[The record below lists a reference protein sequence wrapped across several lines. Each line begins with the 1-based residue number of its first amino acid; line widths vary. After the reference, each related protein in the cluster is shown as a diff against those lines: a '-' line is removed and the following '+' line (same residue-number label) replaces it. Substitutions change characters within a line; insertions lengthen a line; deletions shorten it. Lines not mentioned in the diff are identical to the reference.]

1 MNVTK
6 YSSFTD
12 IMKNIFTNPK
22 KITHVFFFPS
32 RKKKNT
38 SQYQKDNKGS
48 CVSSS
53 RKDWLIVIQDRRVG
67 SACFLYES
75 SHSSI

>member
-22 KITHVFFFPS
+22 KITHFFP
-32 RKKKNT
+32 RLEKKTKHISVSKRT
-38 SQYQKDNKGS
+38 IKAVVFLVQGKTGS
-48 CVSSS
+48 
-53 RKDWLIVIQDRRVG
+53 
-67 SACFLYES
+67 
-75 SHSSI
+75 

>member
-38 SQYQKDNKGS
+38 SQYQKG
-48 CVSSS
+48 
-53 RKDWLIVIQDRRVG
+53 Q
-67 SACFLYES
+67 
-75 SHSSI
+75 

>member
-32 RKKKNT
+32 RKKKHISVSKRT
-38 SQYQKDNKGS
+38 IKAVVFLVQGKTGS
-48 CVSSS
+48 
-53 RKDWLIVIQDRRVG
+53 
-67 SACFLYES
+67 
-75 SHSSI
+75 

>member
-22 KITHVFFFPS
+22 KITYVFFFPS
-32 RKKKNT
+32 RKKKT
-38 SQYQKDNKGS
+38 HLSIKKDNKGS

>member
-12 IMKNIFTNPK
+12 IVKNIFTNPK
-22 KITHVFFFPS
+22 KITHFFP
-32 RKKKNT
+32 RLEKKNKT
-38 SQYQKDNKGS
+38 HFSIKKDNKGS

-53 RKDWLIVIQDRRVG
+53 RKDWLIIIQDRQVG
-67 SACFLYES
+67 SVCFLYES

>member
-1 MNVTK
+1 MNITK

-22 KITHVFFFPS
+22 ITHVFFHLE
-32 RKKKNT
+32 KKHISVSKRT
-38 SQYQKDNKGS
+38 VKGS

-53 RKDWLIVIQDRRVG
+53 RKDWLIVIQDRHVG
-67 SACFLYES
+67 SACFLYVS
-75 SHSSI
+75 SHSST